1 MIIKSK
7 MINFNVEMYN
17 DKITKLDSLIYDL
30 NDIITKFYN
39 WGEHISLDFLKRLM
53 DRPAETFHKRLNYE
67 CISQGKYDFY
77 CIDEDDYD
85 APNYMECYRQITYEM
100 LSILK
105 AYYKFCLLL
114 PYIKEAYSSSLFF
127 VKEEEPH
134 LEPCV
139 VKTKNAEWRI
149 MQQCAEYEN
158 YKMDLYDA
166 KLLKYPSNEFGLIP
180 NELSVNNDIAAQCKE
195 KGNPLPLITLK
206 S

>member
-1 MIIKSK
+1 MKNK

-17 DKITKLDSLIYDL
+17 DKISNLDSLICDL

-67 CISQGKYDFY
+67 YISQGKYDFY

-85 APNYMECYRQITYEM
+85 APNYQECYEQIAYEM
-100 LSILK
+100 TSILK
-105 AYYKFCLLL
+105 AYNKFCALL

-149 MQQCAEYEN
+149 MQQCAEYKN
-158 YKMDLYDA
+158 YKMDLCDA
-166 KLLKYPSNEFGLIP
+166 KLLKYPSKEFGLIP
-180 NELSVNNDIAAQCKE
+180 NELSLNNDITVQCKE

>member
-1 MIIKSK
+1 MKNK

-17 DKITKLDSLIYDL
+17 DKITNLDSLICDL

-67 CISQGKYDFY
+67 YISQGKYDFY

-85 APNYMECYRQITYEM
+85 APNYQECYEQIAYEM
-100 LSILK
+100 TSILK
-105 AYYKFCLLL
+105 AYNKFCALL

-149 MQQCAEYEN
+149 MQQCAEYKN
-158 YKMDLYDA
+158 YKMDLCDA
-166 KLLKYPSNEFGLIP
+166 KLLKYPSKEFGLIP
-180 NELSVNNDIAAQCKE
+180 NELSLNNDITVQCKE